1 MKHTD
6 DIHTTAREQV
16 RGSGLRVTTARVR
29 VLAELTASGGL
40 LSHQDIEQRLGS
52 HPIDRVTLYRVLDS
66 LAEHG
71 LVHRVAGNDRI
82 WRFGVGRGATS
93 GTVAG
98 TGSGAVRQA
107 HERHAHFQCSDCGK
121 VVCLSE
127 VAAGKAL
134 RVPRGYRAESVEL
147 TVRGRCPQ
155 CV

>member
-6 DIHTTAREQV
+6 DIHSAAREQV
-16 RGSGLRVTTARVR
+16 RESGLRVTTARVR
-29 VLAELTASGGL
+29 VLAELSASGGL
-40 LSHQDIEQRLGS
+40 LSHQDIEQRLGR
-52 HPIDRVTLYRVLDS
+52 HRIDRVTLYRVLDS

-71 LVHRVAGNDRI
+71 LVHRVAGNDRT

-93 GTVAG
+93 GATAGAGASVA
-98 TGSGAVRQA
+98 REL

-127 VAAGKAL
+127 VAAGRAL

-155 CV
+155 CG